1 MARQDIANVQKREEV
16 ASLIPFVSRLK
27 WLLLALTVSLLLI
40 EGVYRFSPLET
51 AEHVYSDLWHRL
63 SGVRYTPQHVALV
76 AVDDQSLAQFSDDP
90 LVFWT
95 PLFARAC
102 ETLRQAGVAVIGV
115 DFLFTITPEK
125 WIAKLQLK
133 DTEGLKNYDQVF
145 RQMLGTGKIALVGT
159 LVRGHEGDRDTLLLP
174 HQDYL
179 LSLPDFDLVSHI
191 GYANL
196 KTDED
201 GSVRRY
207 EIAPVSNLASGL
219 AEGAP
224 RLALGALLA
233 VRARG
238 LPADAS
244 AWDIA
249 GRTISPE
256 RLANISFA
264 GPPGTFPK
272 ISFSRL
278 LDENAAKDPAVL
290 ALRGKVVIVGG
301 DFIGMND
308 VHDTPY
314 SGSLSGAGGALM
326 TGPEIQASIVE
337 TLLSGTVTAPVSD
350 WLRWSVCLLL
360 IALTLCLYRN
370 LSPWSGLG
378 VLAAAGAVAL
388 LTAWWLFQG
397 FRLFPAAHL
406 QLGLLAAYTLSYGG
420 RLTREEREKRFI
432 RSVFRRYVADHVV
445 DTLLASGKMPDLGGE
460 KTTVTV
466 LFSDIRNFTT
476 TSERLGAHE
485 VVEFLNRYFERICA
499 IILEE
504 GGTIDKFIGDAVM
517 VQFGAPVPYPD
528 HAARA
533 LRASLAMRAAAA
545 EFKSWMSERFADRNL
560 PAFKIG
566 IGMHTGEAIV
576 GNVGSSQRMEY
587 TVIGD
592 TVNLASR
599 LESASKT
606 LGCVIVASGETLK
619 VAGIAVRT
627 GLHDVIQVKGR
638 ETPVEIFEVIDLE
651 G

>member
-1 MARQDIANVQKREEV
+1 M
-16 ASLIPFVSRLK
+16 IPVKGKNLYRLK
-27 WLLLALTVSLLLI
+27 WLLLALALSLLLV
-40 EGVYRFSPLET
+40 EGVYRISPLET
-51 AEHVYSDLWHRL
+51 VEHLYSDLWHRFG
-63 SGVRYTPQHVALV
+63 GVRYTPQQVALV
-76 AVDDQSLAQFSDDP
+76 AVDDRSLAQFSEYP

-102 ETLRQAGVAVIGV
+102 ETLQHAGVAVIGV

-133 DTEGLKNYDQVF
+133 DIAGLKNYDQAF
-145 RQMLGTGKIALVGT
+145 RQMLGMGKIVLVGS
-159 LVRGHEGDRDTLLLP
+159 LVRGNAGVEDTLLLP

-179 LSLPDFDLVSHI
+179 LSLPNFDLASHI

-196 KTDED
+196 KTDKD
-201 GSVRRY
+201 GSSRRY
-207 EIAPVSNLASGL
+207 EIAPAANLASGL

-224 RLALGALLA
+224 RLTLGALLA
-233 VRARG
+233 VRSRG
-238 LPADAS
+238 LRADAN
-244 AWDIA
+244 AWNIG
-249 GRTISPE
+249 GRSISPD
-256 RLANISFA
+256 RSAHISYA

-278 LDENAAKDPAVL
+278 LDEDAANDPAVR
-290 ALRGKVVIVGG
+290 ALRGKVVIIGG

-314 SGSLSGAGGALM
+314 NGSLSSAGGALM
-326 TGPEIQASIVE
+326 TGPEIQANIVE
-337 TLLSGTVTAPVSD
+337 TLLSGKETAPVSD
-350 WLRWSVCLLL
+350 GMRWGVCLLL
-360 IALTLCLYRN
+360 IALTIIMYRN

-378 VLAAAGAVAL
+378 ILAAASAVSL
-388 LTAWWLFQG
+388 LLAWGLFQR
-397 FRLFPAAHL
+397 FLLFPAAHL

-432 RSVFRRYVADHVV
+432 RSVFRRYVADNVV
-445 DTLLASGKMPDLGGE
+445 DTLLATGRMPDLGGE

-476 TSERLGAHE
+476 ISEKLDAHE
-485 VVEFLNRYFERICA
+485 VVEFLNRYFESICA

-504 GGTIDKFIGDAVM
+504 GGTIDKYIGDAVM

-533 LRASLAMRAAAA
+533 LRTALAMREAAVD
-545 EFKSWMSERFADRNL
+545 FKSWMSERFADRNL
-560 PAFKIG
+560 PAFNIG
-566 IGMHTGEAIV
+566 IGIHTGEAIV
-576 GNVGSSQRMEY
+576 GNVGSSRRMEY

-606 LGCVIVASGETLK
+606 LGCMIVTSSETLK
-619 VAGIAVRT
+619 AAAIAIQT
-627 GLHDVIQVKGR
+627 GRHDVIQVKGR
-638 ETPVEIFEVIDLE
+638 ETPVEIFEVTGLE

>member
-1 MARQDIANVQKREEV
+1 MPERSRTIVQ
-16 ASLIPFVSRLK
+16 SK
-27 WLLLALTVSLLLI
+27 WIVIALTISLLLV
-40 EGVYRFSPLET
+40 EGVYRISPLDT
-51 AEHVYSDLWHRL
+51 AEHLYSDLWHRL
-63 SGVRYTPQHVALV
+63 SGVRYTPQNVALV
-76 AVDDQSLAQFSDDP
+76 AVDDQSLAQFSEDP

-102 ETLRQAGVAVIGV
+102 ETLQQAGVSLVGV

-133 DTEGLKNYDQVF
+133 DTEGLKNYDMAF
-145 RQMLGTGKIALVGT
+145 RKMLGTGKIVLVGS
-159 LVRGHEGDRDTLLLP
+159 LVRGHEGDPDTLLLP
-174 HQDYL
+174 YQDYL

-201 GSVRRY
+201 GRIRRY
-207 EIAPVSNLASGL
+207 EMAPAANLTPEM

-238 LPADAS
+238 LRMDAN
-244 AWDIA
+244 AWDIT
-249 GRTISPE
+249 GRRVAAEQSARISY
-256 RLANISFA
+256 A
-264 GPPGTFPK
+264 GPPGTIPK

-278 LDENAAKDPAVL
+278 LDENAAQDPAVQ

-314 SGSLSGAGGALM
+314 SGSLSGAGVLM
-326 TGPEIQASIVE
+326 TGPEIQANIVE
-337 TLLSGTVTAPVSD
+337 TLLSGTVTAPVPD
-350 WLRWSVCLLL
+350 WVRWGACLLL
-360 IALTLCLYRN
+360 IALTLLLYRN

-378 VLAAAGAVAL
+378 ILAVTGAVTL
-388 LTAWWLFQG
+388 LLAWAFFQG

-406 QLGLLAAYTLSYGG
+406 QLGLLTAYTLSYGG

-432 RSVFRRYVADHVV
+432 RSVFQRYVADSVV

-476 TSERLGAHE
+476 ISERLDAHE
-485 VVEFLNRYFERICA
+485 VVEFLNRYFERVCA
-499 IILEE
+499 IILAE

-528 HAARA
+528 HGARA
-533 LRASLAMRAAAA
+533 VRAALAMRAAAA
-545 EFKSWMSERFADRNL
+545 DFRHWMSQRFADRDL
-560 PAFKIG
+560 PPFNIG
-566 IGMHTGEAIV
+566 IGIHTGDAIA
-576 GNVGSSQRMEY
+576 GNIGSSRRMEY

-599 LESASKT
+599 LEGASKT
-606 LGCVIVASGETLK
+606 LGCVIVASSETLK
-619 VAGIAVRT
+619 AVGVAVKT
-627 GLHDVIQVKGR
+627 GLHDVIHVKGR
-638 ETPVEIFEVIDLE
+638 DNPVEVFEVTNLNS
-651 G
+651 

>member
-1 MARQDIANVQKREEV
+1 MMPARYQT
-16 ASLIPFVSRLK
+16 VSGLK
-27 WLLLALTVSLLLI
+27 WLLAVLVLSLLLV

-51 AEHVYSDLWHRL
+51 AEHLYSDLWHRL

-76 AVDDQSLAQFSDDP
+76 AVDNSSLAQFSDDP

-102 ETLRQAGVAVIGV
+102 ETLQQAGVSLVGV

-133 DTEGLKNYDQVF
+133 DTEGLKNYDQAF
-145 RQMLGTGKIALVGT
+145 RKMLGTGKIVLAGS
-159 LVRGHEGDRDTLLLP
+159 LVRGHEGDSDTLLLP

-196 KTDED
+196 KADKD
-201 GSVRRY
+201 GRIRRY
-207 EIAPVSNLASGL
+207 EMAPVANLTPEL

-233 VRARG
+233 VRAHG
-238 LPADAS
+238 LRADSNAG
-244 AWDIA
+244 DIA
-249 GRTISPE
+249 GRMVAADQSARI
-256 RLANISFA
+256 NYA
-264 GPPGTFPK
+264 GPPGTIPK

-278 LDENAAKDPAVL
+278 LDENAAQDPAVQ

-314 SGSLSGAGGALM
+314 SASLSGAGGVLM
-326 TGPEIQASIVE
+326 TGSEIQASIVE
-337 TLLSGTVTAPVSD
+337 TLLSGTVIAPVSD
-350 WLRWSVCLLL
+350 GVRWGMCLLL
-360 IALTLCLYRN
+360 IALTLLLYRN

-378 VLAAAGAVAL
+378 ILAVAGAATL
-388 LTAWWLFQG
+388 LLAWALFQG
-397 FRLFPAAHL
+397 LWLFPAAHL
-406 QLGLLAAYTLSYGG
+406 QLGLLMAYTLSYGG

-432 RSVFRRYVADHVV
+432 RSVFQRYVADNVV
-445 DTLLASGKMPDLGGE
+445 DTLLASGKMPNLGGE
-460 KTTVTV
+460 KTTITV

-476 TSERLGAHE
+476 ISEKLDAHE
-485 VVEFLNRYFERICA
+485 VVEFLNRYFERVCA

-533 LRASLAMRAAAA
+533 LRAALAIRDTAAD
-545 EFKSWMSERFADRNL
+545 FRYWMSQRFSDRDL
-560 PAFKIG
+560 PPFDIG
-566 IGMHTGEAIV
+566 IGIHTGDAIA
-576 GNVGSSQRMEY
+576 GNIGSSKRMEY

-599 LESASKT
+599 LEGACKT
-606 LGCVIVASGETLK
+606 LGCVIVASSETMK
-619 VAGIAVRT
+619 AAGVT
-627 GLHDVIQVKGR
+627 VKTSLQNVIYVKGR
-638 ETPVEIFEVIDLE
+638 ETPVEVFEVTDLNS
-651 G
+651 

>member
-1 MARQDIANVQKREEV
+1 M
-16 ASLIPFVSRLK
+16 IPVRGQNLSRLK
-27 WLLLALTVSLLLI
+27 WLLAALAISLLLV
-40 EGVYRFSPLET
+40 EGVYRISPLVT
-51 AEHVYSDLWHRL
+51 AEHLYSDLWHRW
-63 SGVRYTPQHVALV
+63 SGVRYTPQHVGLV
-76 AVDDQSLAQFSDDP
+76 AVDDPSLARFSEDP

-102 ETLRQAGVAVIGV
+102 ETLQQAGVGVIGI

-133 DTEGLKNYDQVF
+133 DIEGLKNYDQAF
-145 RQMLGTGKIALVGT
+145 RQMLGTGKIVLVGS
-159 LVRGHEGDRDTLLLP
+159 LVRGHASENDTLLLP

-196 KTDED
+196 KTDEN
-201 GSVRRY
+201 GSIRRY
-207 EIAPVSNLASGL
+207 EMAPVSNLAPGL

-238 LPADAS
+238 LPADAK
-244 AWDIA
+244 AWELA
-249 GRTISPE
+249 GRTVAPD
-256 RLANISFA
+256 RLAHISYA

-314 SGSLSGAGGALM
+314 SGSLSGAGGVLM
-326 TGPEIQASIVE
+326 TGPEIQANIVE
-337 TLLSGTVTAPVSD
+337 TLLSGAETAPVSD
-350 WLRWSVCLLL
+350 GVRWGVSLLL
-360 IALTLCLYRN
+360 IALTLMVYRN

-378 VLAAAGAVAL
+378 VLAAATVSAL
-388 LTAWWLFQG
+388 LIAWALFQQ
-397 FRLFPAAHL
+397 FLLFPAAHL
-406 QLGLLAAYTLSYGG
+406 QMGLLAAYTLSYGG

-460 KTTVTV
+460 KTRVTV

-476 TSERLGAHE
+476 LSEKLDAHE
-485 VVEFLNRYFERICA
+485 VVEFLNRYFERVCA

-504 GGTIDKFIGDAVM
+504 GGTIDKYIGDAIM

-533 LRASLAMRAAAA
+533 LRAALAMREGAVD
-545 EFKSWMSERFADRNL
+545 FMGWMSERFADRNL
-560 PAFKIG
+560 PAFNIG
-566 IGMHTGEAIV
+566 IGIHTGEAIA
-576 GNVGSSQRMEY
+576 GNVGSSIRMEY

-606 LGCVIVASGETLK
+606 LGCMIVASSETLK
-619 VAGIAVRT
+619 AAGVSVKT

-638 ETPVEIFEVIDLE
+638 ETPVEIFEVTGME
-651 G
+651 R

>member
-1 MARQDIANVQKREEV
+1 MIPARGQI
-16 ASLIPFVSRLK
+16 VSRLK
-27 WLLLALTVSLLLI
+27 WLFLALAVSLLLV
-40 EGVYRFSPLET
+40 EGVYRISPLET
-51 AEHVYSDLWHRL
+51 AEYIYSDLWHHL

-76 AVDDQSLAQFSDDP
+76 AVDDPSLAQFSEDP

-102 ETLRQAGVAVIGV
+102 ETLQQVGVAVIGV

-133 DTEGLKNYDQVF
+133 DIEGLKNYDQAF
-145 RQMLGTGKIALVGT
+145 RQILNTGKIVLVGS
-159 LVRGHEGDRDTLLLP
+159 LVRGNAGVEDTLLLP

-179 LSLPDFDLVSHI
+179 LSLPDFDLTSHI

-201 GSVRRY
+201 GSIRRY

-233 VRARG
+233 VRVRG
-238 LPADAS
+238 LRADAS

-249 GRTISPE
+249 GRTISPD
-256 RLANISFA
+256 RLAHISYA

-278 LDENAAKDPAVL
+278 LDGNAAKDPAVL
-290 ALRGKVVIVGG
+290 ALHGKVVIVGG

-326 TGPEIQASIVE
+326 TGPEIQANIVE
-337 TLLSGTVTAPVSD
+337 TLLSSTATAPVSD
-350 WLRWSVCLLL
+350 GVRWSVCLLL
-360 IALTLCLYRN
+360 IALTLYLYRN

-378 VLAAAGAVAL
+378 ILAAASAVTL
-388 LTAWWLFQG
+388 LIAWGLFQW
-397 FRLFPAAHL
+397 FRLFPTAHL

-432 RSVFRRYVADHVV
+432 RSVFRRYVADNVV
-445 DTLLASGKMPDLGGE
+445 DMLLASGRMPDLGGE

-476 TSERLGAHE
+476 LSEKLDAHE
-485 VVEFLNRYFERICA
+485 VVEFLNRYFESICA
-499 IILEE
+499 IILEQ
-504 GGTIDKFIGDAVM
+504 GGTIDKYIGDAVM
-517 VQFGAPVPYPD
+517 VQFGAPVSYPD

-533 LRASLAMRAAAA
+533 LRAALAMRDAAG
-545 EFKSWMSERFADRNL
+545 EFVSWMSERFAERNL
-560 PAFKIG
+560 PAFNIG
-566 IGMHTGEAIV
+566 IGIHTGEAIV
-576 GNVGSSQRMEY
+576 GNVGSSRRMEY

-606 LGCVIVASGETLK
+606 LGCMIVASSVTIK
-619 VAGIAVRT
+619 AAGIDVRT
-627 GLHDVIQVKGR
+627 GLHDVIHVKGR
-638 ETPVEIFEVIDLE
+638 ETPVEIFEVTGLE

>member
-1 MARQDIANVQKREEV
+1 M
-16 ASLIPFVSRLK
+16 IPAKGQNLSRWK
-27 WLLLALTVSLLLI
+27 WLLLVLAISLLLV
-40 EGVYRFSPLET
+40 EGVYRISPLET
-51 AEHVYSDLWHRL
+51 AEHLYSDLWHRL

-76 AVDDQSLAQFSDDP
+76 AVDDRSLGKFSEDP

-102 ETLRQAGVAVIGV
+102 ETLQHAGVSVIGV

-133 DTEGLKNYDQVF
+133 DTEGLKNYDQAF
-145 RQMLGTGKIALVGT
+145 RQMLGTGRIVLAGS
-159 LVRGHEGDRDTLLLP
+159 LVRGHVGADDILLLP

-179 LSLPDFDLVSHI
+179 LSLPDFDLGSHI

-196 KTDED
+196 ITDED
-201 GSVRRY
+201 GSIRRY
-207 EIAPVSNLASGL
+207 EIAPAANLAPEL

-224 RLALGALLA
+224 RLAFGALLA
-233 VRARG
+233 VRSRG
-238 LPADAS
+238 LRADAN
-244 AWDIA
+244 AWNIG
-249 GRTISPE
+249 GRTFSPD
-256 RLANISFA
+256 RLAHISYV

-278 LDENAAKDPAVL
+278 LDENAVNDPALL
-290 ALRGKVVIVGG
+290 ALRGKVVIIGG
-301 DFIGMND
+301 DFFGMND

-314 SGSLSGAGGALM
+314 NGSLIGNGGALM
-326 TGPEIQASIVE
+326 TGPEIQANIAE
-337 TLLSGTVTAPVSD
+337 TLLSGKTTSPVSD
-350 WLRWSVCLLL
+350 SVRWGVSLLL
-360 IALTLCLYRN
+360 IALTLMMYRKY
-370 LSPWSGLG
+370 SPWTG
-378 VLAAAGAVAL
+378 VGILAAAIAVTL
-388 LTAWWLFQG
+388 LIAWGFFQG
-397 FRLFPAAHL
+397 FRLLPAAHI
-406 QLGLLAAYTLSYGG
+406 QLGLLVAYTLSYGG

-445 DTLLASGKMPDLGGE
+445 DTLLASGRMPDLGGQ

-476 TSERLGAHE
+476 ISEKLDAHE

-504 GGTIDKFIGDAVM
+504 GGTIDKYIGDAVM

-533 LRASLAMRAAAA
+533 LRTALAMREAAVD
-545 EFKSWMSERFADRNL
+545 FRGWMAERFADRNL
-560 PAFKIG
+560 PAFNIG
-566 IGMHTGEAIV
+566 IGIHTGEAIV
-576 GNVGSSQRMEY
+576 GNVGSSLRMEY

-599 LESASKT
+599 LEGASKT
-606 LGCVIVASGETLK
+606 LGCMIVASSETLK
-619 VAGIAVRT
+619 AADVAIQT
-627 GLHDVIQVKGR
+627 GRHDVIQVKGR
-638 ETPVEIFEVIDLE
+638 ETPVEIFEVTGLSE
-651 G
+651 

>member
-1 MARQDIANVQKREEV
+1 M
-16 ASLIPFVSRLK
+16 IPAKGQNLSRWK
-27 WLLLALTVSLLLI
+27 WLLLVLAISLLLV
-40 EGVYRFSPLET
+40 EGVYRISPLET
-51 AEHVYSDLWHRL
+51 AEHLYSDLWHRL

-76 AVDDQSLAQFSDDP
+76 AVDDRSLGKFSEDP

-102 ETLRQAGVAVIGV
+102 ETLQHAGVSVIGV

-133 DTEGLKNYDQVF
+133 DTEGLKNYDQAF
-145 RQMLGTGKIALVGT
+145 RQMLGTGRIVLAGS
-159 LVRGHEGDRDTLLLP
+159 LVRGHVGADDILLLP

-179 LSLPDFDLVSHI
+179 LSLPDFDLGSHI

-196 KTDED
+196 ITDED
-201 GSVRRY
+201 GSIRRY
-207 EIAPVSNLASGL
+207 EIAPAANLAPEL

-224 RLALGALLA
+224 RLAFGALLA
-233 VRARG
+233 VRSRG
-238 LPADAS
+238 LRADAN
-244 AWDIA
+244 AWNIG
-249 GRTISPE
+249 GRTFSPD
-256 RLANISFA
+256 RLAHISYV

-278 LDENAAKDPAVL
+278 LDENAVNDPALL
-290 ALRGKVVIVGG
+290 ALRGKVVIIGG
-301 DFIGMND
+301 DFFGMND

-314 SGSLSGAGGALM
+314 NGSLIGNGGALM
-326 TGPEIQASIVE
+326 TGPEIQANIAE
-337 TLLSGTVTAPVSD
+337 TLLSGKTTSPVSD
-350 WLRWSVCLLL
+350 SVRWGVSLLL
-360 IALTLCLYRN
+360 IALTLMMYRKY
-370 LSPWSGLG
+370 SPWTG
-378 VLAAAGAVAL
+378 VGILAAAIAVTL
-388 LTAWWLFQG
+388 LIAWGFFQG
-397 FRLFPAAHL
+397 FRLLPAAHI
-406 QLGLLAAYTLSYGG
+406 QLGLLVAYTLSYGG

-445 DTLLASGKMPDLGGE
+445 DTLLASGRMPDLGGQ

-476 TSERLGAHE
+476 ISEKLDAHE

-504 GGTIDKFIGDAVM
+504 GGTIDKYIGDAVM

-533 LRASLAMRAAAA
+533 LRTALAMREAAVD
-545 EFKSWMSERFADRNL
+545 FRGWMAERFADRNL
-560 PAFKIG
+560 PAFNIG
-566 IGMHTGEAIV
+566 IGIHTGEAIV
-576 GNVGSSQRMEY
+576 GNVGSSLRMEY

-606 LGCVIVASGETLK
+606 LGCMIVTSSETLK
-619 VAGIAVRT
+619 AADIAIQT
-627 GLHDVIQVKGR
+627 GRHDVIQVKGR
-638 ETPVEIFEVIDLE
+638 ETPVEIFEVTGLSE
-651 G
+651 

>member
-1 MARQDIANVQKREEV
+1 MTSPI
-16 ASLIPFVSRLK
+16 LFISRLK
-27 WLLLALTVSLLLI
+27 WLFLALAVSLLLV

-51 AEHVYSDLWHRL
+51 AEHLYSDLWHRL
-63 SGVRYTPQHVALV
+63 GGVRYTPQHVALV
-76 AVDDQSLAQFSDDP
+76 AVDDPSLAQFSEDP

-102 ETLRQAGVAVIGV
+102 ETLQHAGVAVIGV

-133 DTEGLKNYDQVF
+133 DIEGLKNYDQAF
-145 RQMLGTGKIALVGT
+145 RKMLGMGKIVLVGS
-159 LVRGHEGDRDTLLLP
+159 LVRGNAGADDTLLLP

-179 LSLPDFDLVSHI
+179 LSLPNFDLVSHI

-201 GSVRRY
+201 GSIRRY
-207 EIAPVSNLASGL
+207 EIAPAANLAPGL

-233 VRARG
+233 VRSRG
-238 LPADAS
+238 LRTDAN
-244 AWDIA
+244 AWNIG
-249 GRTISPE
+249 GRTISPD
-256 RLANISFA
+256 RSAHISYA

-278 LDENAAKDPAVL
+278 LDEDAANDPAVL
-290 ALRGKVVIVGG
+290 ALRGKVVIIGG
-301 DFIGMND
+301 DFFGMND

-326 TGPEIQASIVE
+326 TGPEIQANITE
-337 TLLSGTVTAPVSD
+337 NLLSGSATEPVSD
-350 WLRWSVCLLL
+350 GVRWGVCLLL
-360 IALTLCLYRN
+360 IALTLMMYRN

-378 VLAAAGAVAL
+378 ILVVASGVTL
-388 LTAWWLFQG
+388 LVAWGLFQG

-406 QLGLLAAYTLSYGG
+406 QLGLLAAYTFSYGG

-432 RSVFRRYVADHVV
+432 RSVFSRYVADHVV
-445 DTLLASGKMPDLGGE
+445 DTLLSSGRMPDLGGE
-460 KTTVTV
+460 KRRVTV

-476 TSERLGAHE
+476 ISEKLDAHE
-485 VVEFLNRYFERICA
+485 VVEFLNRYFESICA
-499 IILEE
+499 IILEQ
-504 GGTIDKFIGDAVM
+504 GGTIDKYIGDAVM

-533 LRASLAMRAAAA
+533 LRTALAMREAAVD
-545 EFKSWMSERFADRNL
+545 FMSWMSERFADRNL
-560 PAFKIG
+560 PAFNIG
-566 IGMHTGEAIV
+566 IGIHTGEAIV
-576 GNVGSSQRMEY
+576 GNVGSCRRMEY

-599 LESASKT
+599 LESATKT
-606 LGCVIVASGETLK
+606 LGCMIVASSETLK
-619 VAGIAVRT
+619 AADVAIRIGR
-627 GLHDVIQVKGR
+627 HDVIQVKGR
-638 ETPVEIFEVIDLE
+638 ETPVEIFEVTGLE

>member
-1 MARQDIANVQKREEV
+1 MMPARSQTISQ
-16 ASLIPFVSRLK
+16 LK
-27 WLLLALTVSLLLI
+27 WIVIVLALSLLLV
-40 EGVYRFSPLET
+40 EGVYRISPLKT
-51 AEHVYSDLWHRL
+51 AEYAYSDLWHRL

-76 AVDDQSLAQFSDDP
+76 AVDDQSLAQFSEDP

-102 ETLRQAGVAVIGV
+102 KTLQQAGVSLIGV

-133 DTEGLKNYDQVF
+133 DLGGLKNYDLAF
-145 RQMLGTGKIALVGT
+145 RQMLGTGKIMLVGS
-159 LVRGHEGDRDTLLLP
+159 LVRGHEGDHDTLLLP

-201 GSVRRY
+201 GRIRRY
-207 EIAPVSNLASGL
+207 EMAPVANLTPEL

-224 RLALGALLA
+224 RLALGAVLA

-238 LPADAS
+238 LRADAS

-249 GRTISPE
+249 GRRVAADQSARISY
-256 RLANISFA
+256 A
-264 GPPGTFPK
+264 GPPGTIPK

-278 LDENAAKDPAVL
+278 LGENAAQDPAVQ

-314 SGSLSGAGGALM
+314 SGNLSGAGGVLM
-326 TGPEIQASIVE
+326 TGPEIQANIVE

-350 WLRWSVCLLL
+350 WVRWGACLLL
-360 IALTLCLYRN
+360 ITLTLLLYRN
-370 LSPWSGLG
+370 LSPWAGLG
-378 VLAAAGAVAL
+378 VMAAGCVLAL
-388 LTAWWLFQG
+388 LIGWGLFQR
-397 FRLFPAAHL
+397 FLLFPAAHL
-406 QLGLLAAYTLSYGG
+406 QLGLLTAYTLSYGG

-432 RSVFRRYVADHVV
+432 RSVFQRYVADNVV

-460 KTTVTV
+460 KTMVTV

-476 TSERLGAHE
+476 ISEKLDAHE
-485 VVEFLNRYFERICA
+485 VVEFLNRYFERVCT
-499 IILEE
+499 IILKE

-533 LRASLAMRAAAA
+533 LRAALAMCEAAAD
-545 EFKSWMSERFADRNL
+545 FRYWMSQRFADRDL
-560 PAFKIG
+560 PPFNIG
-566 IGMHTGEAIV
+566 IGIHTGDAIA
-576 GNVGSSQRMEY
+576 GNIGSSRRMEY

-599 LESASKT
+599 LEGASKT
-606 LGCVIVASGETLK
+606 LGCVIVASSETLK
-619 VAGIAVRT
+619 AAGGAVKT
-627 GLHDVIQVKGR
+627 GLHDVIHVKGR
-638 ETPVEIFEVIDLE
+638 ETPVEVFEVTDLNS
-651 G
+651 

>member
-1 MARQDIANVQKREEV
+1 MMLARRQTI
-16 ASLIPFVSRLK
+16 SHLK
-27 WLLLALTVSLLLI
+27 WILIALVLSLLLV
-40 EGVYRFSPLET
+40 EGVYRFSLLEM
-51 AEHVYSDLWHRL
+51 AEHGYSDLWHRL
-63 SGVRYTPQHVALV
+63 SGMQYIPQHVALV

-102 ETLRQAGVAVIGV
+102 ETLLKAGVTVIGI

-133 DTEGLKNYDQVF
+133 DAGGLKNYDQTF
-145 RQMLGTGKIALVGT
+145 RQLLGTGKIVLVGS
-159 LVRGHEGDRDTLLLP
+159 LVRGHAGAGDTLLLP

-179 LSLPDFDLVSHI
+179 LSLPEFNLVSHI

-201 GSVRRY
+201 GNVRRY
-207 EIAPVSNLASGL
+207 EIAPVSNLASDL

-224 RLALGALLA
+224 RFSLGALLA

-238 LPADAS
+238 LRTGES
-244 AWDIA
+244 AWNIG
-249 GRTISPE
+249 GRTIFPNQLS
-256 RLANISFA
+256 NISYA
-264 GPPGTFPK
+264 GPPGTFQK

-278 LDENAAKDPAVL
+278 LNENALNDPAVL

-314 SGSLSGAGGALM
+314 SGSLSGAGGTLM
-326 TGPEIQASIVE
+326 TGPEIQANIAE
-337 TLLSGTVTAPVSD
+337 TLLSGRVTTPVSD
-350 WLRWSVCLLL
+350 RVRWGICLLL
-360 IALTLCLYRN
+360 IALPLIIYRN

-378 VLAAAGAVAL
+378 ILVAACTVTLLISWVL
-388 LTAWWLFQG
+388 
-397 FRLFPAAHL
+397 FRWSQLFPAAHL
-406 QLGLLAAYTLSYGG
+406 QLGLLTAYTLTYGG

-432 RSVFRRYVADHVV
+432 RSVFRRYIAENVV
-445 DTLLASGKMPDLGGE
+445 DTLLASGRMPDLGGE
-460 KTTVTV
+460 KRTITV

-476 TSERLGAHE
+476 ISEKLDAHE
-485 VVEFLNRYFERICA
+485 VVEFLNQYFESVCK
-499 IILEE
+499 IILAQ

-517 VQFGAPVPYPD
+517 VEFGAPVPYPD

-533 LRASLAMRAAAA
+533 LRTALAMRNVAV
-545 EFKSWMSERFADRNL
+545 EFVSWMSERFADRNL
-560 PAFKIG
+560 PPFNIG
-566 IGMHTGEAIV
+566 IGIHTGEAIV
-576 GNVGSSQRMEY
+576 GNIGSSWRMEY

-599 LESASKT
+599 LESASKN

-619 VAGIAVRT
+619 MAGVVVRT
-627 GLHDVIQVKGR
+627 GLHDLIHVKGR
-638 ETPVEIFEVIDLE
+638 ETPVEIFEVVGLE
-651 G
+651 

>member
-1 MARQDIANVQKREEV
+1 M
-16 ASLIPFVSRLK
+16 IPAKGQNLSRLK
-27 WLLLALTVSLLLI
+27 WLLLALAISLLLI
-40 EGVYRFSPLET
+40 EGVYRISPLET
-51 AEHVYSDLWHRL
+51 AEHLYSDLWHRL
-63 SGVRYTPQHVALV
+63 SGVRYTPQNVALV
-76 AVDDQSLAQFSDDP
+76 AVDDPSLAQFSEDP

-102 ETLRQAGVAVIGV
+102 ETLQQAGVAVIGI

-133 DTEGLKNYDQVF
+133 DTEGLKNYDQAF
-145 RQMLGTGKIALVGT
+145 RQMLGAGKIVLVGS
-159 LVRGHEGDRDTLLLP
+159 LVRGNVGADDALLLP

-191 GYANL
+191 GYANF
-196 KTDED
+196 KTDEE
-201 GSVRRY
+201 GSIRRY

-224 RLALGALLA
+224 RLSLGALLA
-233 VRARG
+233 VRACG
-238 LPADAS
+238 LRADAGV
-244 AWDIA
+244 WDID
-249 GRTISPE
+249 GRTISPD
-256 RLANISFA
+256 RTAHISYA

-278 LDENAAKDPAVL
+278 LDGNAAKDPAVL

-326 TGPEIQASIVE
+326 TGPEIQANIVE
-337 TLLSGTVTAPVSD
+337 TLLSGTATAPVPD
-350 WLRWSVCLLL
+350 GVRWSVSLLL
-360 IALTLCLYRN
+360 IALTLYLYRN

-378 VLAAAGAVAL
+378 VLAAASAVTL
-388 LTAWWLFQG
+388 LLAWGLFQW

-445 DTLLASGKMPDLGGE
+445 DTLLASGRMPDLGGE
-460 KTTVTV
+460 KRTVTV

-476 TSERLGAHE
+476 LSEKLDAHE
-485 VVEFLNRYFERICA
+485 VVEFLNQYFERVCA
-499 IILEE
+499 IILEQ
-504 GGTIDKFIGDAVM
+504 GGTIDKYIGDAVM
-517 VQFGAPVPYPD
+517 VQFGAPVSYPD

-533 LRASLAMRAAAA
+533 LRAALAMREAAG
-545 EFKSWMSERFADRNL
+545 EFISWMSERFADRNL
-560 PAFKIG
+560 PAFNIG
-566 IGMHTGEAIV
+566 IGIHTGEAIV
-576 GNVGSSQRMEY
+576 GNVGSSRRMEY

-606 LGCVIVASGETLK
+606 LGCMIVASSVTLK
-619 VAGIAVRT
+619 AAGVDIRT
-627 GLHDVIQVKGR
+627 GLHDVIHVKGR
-638 ETPVEIFEVIDLE
+638 ETPVEIFEVTGIE

>member
-1 MARQDIANVQKREEV
+1 MIPARGQI
-16 ASLIPFVSRLK
+16 VSRLK
-27 WLLLALTVSLLLI
+27 WLFLALAVSLLLV
-40 EGVYRFSPLET
+40 EGVYRISPLET
-51 AEHVYSDLWHRL
+51 AEYIYSDLWHHL

-76 AVDDQSLAQFSDDP
+76 AVDDPSLAQFSEDP

-102 ETLRQAGVAVIGV
+102 ETLQQVGVAVIGV

-133 DTEGLKNYDQVF
+133 DIEGLKNYDQAF
-145 RQMLGTGKIALVGT
+145 RQILNTGKIVLVGS
-159 LVRGHEGDRDTLLLP
+159 LVRGNAGVEDTLLLP

-179 LSLPDFDLVSHI
+179 LSLPDFDLTSHI

-201 GSVRRY
+201 GSIRRY

-233 VRARG
+233 VRVRG
-238 LPADAS
+238 LRADAS

-249 GRTISPE
+249 GRTISPD
-256 RLANISFA
+256 RLAHISYA

-278 LDENAAKDPAVL
+278 LDGNAAKDPAVL

-326 TGPEIQASIVE
+326 TGPEIQANIVE
-337 TLLSGTVTAPVSD
+337 TLLSSTATAPVSD
-350 WLRWSVCLLL
+350 GVRWSVCLLL
-360 IALTLCLYRN
+360 IALTLYLYRN

-378 VLAAAGAVAL
+378 ILAAASAVTL
-388 LTAWWLFQG
+388 LIAWGLFQW
-397 FRLFPAAHL
+397 FRLFPTAHL

-432 RSVFRRYVADHVV
+432 RSVFRRYVADNVV
-445 DTLLASGKMPDLGGE
+445 DMLLASGRMPDLGGE

-476 TSERLGAHE
+476 LSEKLDAHE
-485 VVEFLNRYFERICA
+485 VVEFLNRYFESICA
-499 IILEE
+499 IILEQ
-504 GGTIDKFIGDAVM
+504 GGTIDKYIGDAVM
-517 VQFGAPVPYPD
+517 VQFGAPVSYPD

-533 LRASLAMRAAAA
+533 LRAALAMRDAAG
-545 EFKSWMSERFADRNL
+545 EFVSWMSERFAERNL
-560 PAFKIG
+560 PAFNIG
-566 IGMHTGEAIV
+566 IGIHTGEAIV
-576 GNVGSSQRMEY
+576 GNVGSSRRMEY

-606 LGCVIVASGETLK
+606 LGCMIVASSVTIK
-619 VAGIAVRT
+619 AAGIDVRT
-627 GLHDVIQVKGR
+627 GLHDVIHVKGR
-638 ETPVEIFEVIDLE
+638 ETPVEIFEVTGLE

>member
-1 MARQDIANVQKREEV
+1 M
-16 ASLIPFVSRLK
+16 IPAKGQNLSRLK
-27 WLLLALTVSLLLI
+27 WLLLALAISLLLI
-40 EGVYRFSPLET
+40 EGVYRISPLET
-51 AEHVYSDLWHRL
+51 AEHLYSDLWHRL

-76 AVDDQSLAQFSDDP
+76 AVDDPSLAQFSEDP

-102 ETLRQAGVAVIGV
+102 ETLQQAGVAVIGI

-133 DTEGLKNYDQVF
+133 DTEGLKNYDQAF
-145 RQMLGTGKIALVGT
+145 RQMLGAGKIVLVGS
-159 LVRGHEGDRDTLLLP
+159 LVRGNVGADDALLLP

-191 GYANL
+191 GYANF
-196 KTDED
+196 KTDEE
-201 GSVRRY
+201 GSIRRY

-224 RLALGALLA
+224 RLSLGALLA

-238 LPADAS
+238 LRADAGV
-244 AWDIA
+244 WDID
-249 GRTISPE
+249 GRTISPD
-256 RLANISFA
+256 RTAHISYA

-278 LDENAAKDPAVL
+278 LDGNAAKDQAVL

-326 TGPEIQASIVE
+326 TGPEIQANIVE
-337 TLLSGTVTAPVSD
+337 TLLSGTATAPVSD
-350 WLRWSVCLLL
+350 GVRWGVCLLF
-360 IALTLCLYRN
+360 IALTLMMYRN

-378 VLAAAGAVAL
+378 VLAAASAVTL
-388 LTAWWLFQG
+388 LLAWGLFQW

-445 DTLLASGKMPDLGGE
+445 DTLLASGRMPDLGGE
-460 KTTVTV
+460 KRTVTV

-476 TSERLGAHE
+476 LSEKLDAHE
-485 VVEFLNRYFERICA
+485 VVEFLNQYFERVCA
-499 IILEE
+499 IILEQ
-504 GGTIDKFIGDAVM
+504 GGTIDKYIGDAVM
-517 VQFGAPVPYPD
+517 VQFGAPVSYPD

-533 LRASLAMRAAAA
+533 LRAALAMREAAG
-545 EFKSWMSERFADRNL
+545 EFISWMSERFADRNL
-560 PAFKIG
+560 PAFNIG
-566 IGMHTGEAIV
+566 IGIHTGEAIV
-576 GNVGSSQRMEY
+576 GNVGSSRRMEY

-606 LGCVIVASGETLK
+606 LGCMIVASSVTLK
-619 VAGIAVRT
+619 AAGIDIRT
-627 GLHDVIQVKGR
+627 GLHDVIHVKGR
-638 ETPVEIFEVIDLE
+638 ETPVEIFEVTGIE

>member
-1 MARQDIANVQKREEV
+1 M
-16 ASLIPFVSRLK
+16 IPAKGQNLSRLK
-27 WLLLALTVSLLLI
+27 WLLLALAISLLLI
-40 EGVYRFSPLET
+40 EGVYRISPLET
-51 AEHVYSDLWHRL
+51 AEHLYSDLWHRL
-63 SGVRYTPQHVALV
+63 SGVRYTPQNVALV
-76 AVDDQSLAQFSDDP
+76 AVDDPSLAQFSEDP

-102 ETLRQAGVAVIGV
+102 ETLQQAGVAVIGI

-133 DTEGLKNYDQVF
+133 DTEGLKNYDQAF
-145 RQMLGTGKIALVGT
+145 RQMLGAGKIVLVGS
-159 LVRGHEGDRDTLLLP
+159 LVRGNVGADDALLLP

-191 GYANL
+191 GYANF
-196 KTDED
+196 KTDEE
-201 GSVRRY
+201 GSIRRY

-224 RLALGALLA
+224 RLSLGALLA
-233 VRARG
+233 VRACG
-238 LPADAS
+238 LRADAGV
-244 AWDIA
+244 WDID
-249 GRTISPE
+249 GRTISPD
-256 RLANISFA
+256 RTAHISYA

-278 LDENAAKDPAVL
+278 LDGNAAKDPAVL

-326 TGPEIQASIVE
+326 TGPEIQANIVE
-337 TLLSGTVTAPVSD
+337 TLLSGTATAPVPD
-350 WLRWSVCLLL
+350 GVRWSVSLLL
-360 IALTLCLYRN
+360 IALTLYLYRN

-378 VLAAAGAVAL
+378 VLAAASAVTL
-388 LTAWWLFQG
+388 LLAWGLFQW
-397 FRLFPAAHL
+397 FRLLPTAHL

-432 RSVFRRYVADHVV
+432 RSVFRRYVADNVV
-445 DTLLASGKMPDLGGE
+445 DTLLASGRMPDLGGE
-460 KTTVTV
+460 KTTLTV

-476 TSERLGAHE
+476 LSEKLDAHE

-499 IILEE
+499 IILEQ
-504 GGTIDKFIGDAVM
+504 GGTIDKYIGDAVM
-517 VQFGAPVPYPD
+517 VQFGAPVSYPD

-533 LRASLAMRAAAA
+533 LRAALAMRDAAV
-545 EFKSWMSERFADRNL
+545 EFMGWMLERFAERNL
-560 PAFKIG
+560 PAFNIG
-566 IGMHTGEAIV
+566 IGIHTGEAIV
-576 GNVGSSQRMEY
+576 GNVGSSRRMEY

-606 LGCVIVASGETLK
+606 LGCMIVASSVTLK
-619 VAGIAVRT
+619 AAGIAVRT

-638 ETPVEIFEVIDLE
+638 ETSVEIFEVIGLE
-651 G
+651 E

>member
-1 MARQDIANVQKREEV
+1 VARQDIANVQKGEKV
-16 ASLIPFVSRLK
+16 TSLIPFVSRLK
-27 WLLLALTVSLLLI
+27 WLFLALSVSLLLV

-51 AEHVYSDLWHRL
+51 AEHLYSDLWHRL

-76 AVDDQSLAQFSDDP
+76 AVDDPSLAQFSEDP

-102 ETLRQAGVAVIGV
+102 ETLQQAGVAVIGM

-133 DTEGLKNYDQVF
+133 DIEGLKNYDQAF
-145 RQMLGTGKIALVGT
+145 RQMLGIGKIVLVGS
-159 LVRGHEGDRDTLLLP
+159 LVRGNVGADDTLLLP

-179 LSLPDFDLVSHI
+179 LSLPDFDLASHI
-191 GYANL
+191 GFANL

-201 GSVRRY
+201 GSIRRY
-207 EIAPVSNLASGL
+207 EIAPVSNLAPGL

-238 LPADAS
+238 LRADAS
-244 AWDIA
+244 VWDIA
-249 GRTISPE
+249 GRTISPD
-256 RLANISFA
+256 RPAHISYA
-264 GPPGTFPK
+264 GPPGTFLK

-278 LDENAAKDPAVL
+278 LDGNAAKDPAVL
-290 ALRGKVVIVGG
+290 ALHGKVVIVGG

-326 TGPEIQASIVE
+326 TGPEIQANIVE
-337 TLLSGTVTAPVSD
+337 TLLSGKATAPVSD
-350 WLRWSVCLLL
+350 GVRWGVCLLL
-360 IALTLCLYRN
+360 IALTLYLYRN

-378 VLAAAGAVAL
+378 VLAAAIAL
-388 LTAWWLFQG
+388 TLLIAWGLFQW

-445 DTLLASGKMPDLGGE
+445 DTLLASGRMPDLGGE
-460 KTTVTV
+460 KTTLTV

-476 TSERLGAHE
+476 ISEKLDAHE
-485 VVEFLNRYFERICA
+485 VVEFLNRYFEHICA
-499 IILEE
+499 IILEQ
-504 GGTIDKFIGDAVM
+504 GGTIDKYIGDAVM
-517 VQFGAPVPYPD
+517 VQFGAPVPHPD

-533 LRASLAMRAAAA
+533 LRAALAMRNAAA
-545 EFKSWMSERFADRNL
+545 EFASWMSERFADRNL
-560 PAFKIG
+560 PAFNIG

-576 GNVGSSQRMEY
+576 GNVGSSIRMEY

-606 LGCVIVASGETLK
+606 LGCVIVASSETLK
-619 VAGIAVRT
+619 AAGIAVRT

-638 ETPVEIFEVIDLE
+638 ETSVEIFEVIGLE

>member
-1 MARQDIANVQKREEV
+1 MT
-16 ASLIPFVSRLK
+16 SPIPFVSRLK
-27 WLLLALTVSLLLI
+27 WLFLALSVSVLLI
-40 EGVYRFSPLET
+40 EGVYRILPLET
-51 AEHVYSDLWHRL
+51 AEHIYSDLWHRL

-76 AVDDQSLAQFSDDP
+76 AVDDPSLAQFSEDP

-102 ETLRQAGVAVIGV
+102 ATLQQAGVGVIGI
-115 DFLFTITPEK
+115 DFLFPITPEK

-133 DTEGLKNYDQVF
+133 DIEGLKNYDQAF
-145 RQMLGTGKIALVGT
+145 RQMLGTGKIVLVGS
-159 LVRGHEGDRDTLLLP
+159 LVRGHAGAGDTPLLP

-191 GYANL
+191 GYTNL

-201 GSVRRY
+201 GSIRRY
-207 EIAPVSNLASGL
+207 EIAPVSNLAPEL

-224 RLALGALLA
+224 RLTLGALLA

-238 LPADAS
+238 LRADAS
-244 AWDIA
+244 AWDFA
-249 GRTISPE
+249 GRSISPD
-256 RLANISFA
+256 RLANITYA
-264 GPPGTFPK
+264 GPPGAFQK

-278 LDENAAKDPAVL
+278 LDANAANDPAVL
-290 ALRGKVVIVGG
+290 ALRGKVVIIGG

-314 SGSLSGAGGALM
+314 SGSLNGAGGTLM
-326 TGPEIQASIVE
+326 TGPEIQANIVE
-337 TLLSGTVTAPVSD
+337 TLLSGKVTAPVSD
-350 WLRWSVCLLL
+350 GMRLGVCMLL
-360 IALTLCLYRN
+360 IALTLFMYRN

-378 VLAAAGAVAL
+378 ILVAASAITLLLAWVLFR
-388 LTAWWLFQG
+388 WFQ
-397 FRLFPAAHL
+397 LFPAAHL
-406 QLGLLAAYTLSYGG
+406 QLGLLTAYTLSYGG
-420 RLTREEREKRFI
+420 RLTREEREKKFI
-432 RSVFRRYVADHVV
+432 RSVFRRYIADNVV

-460 KTTVTV
+460 KTTITV

-476 TSERLGAHE
+476 ISEKLDAHE
-485 VVEFLNRYFERICA
+485 VVEFLNQYFESVCK
-499 IILEE
+499 IILAQ

-533 LRASLAMRAAAA
+533 LRTALAMRDAAA
-545 EFKSWMSERFADRNL
+545 EFRHWMSERFADRNL
-560 PAFKIG
+560 PPFNIG
-566 IGMHTGEAIV
+566 IGIHTGEAIV
-576 GNVGSSQRMEY
+576 GNVGSSWRMEY

-606 LGCVIVASGETLK
+606 LGCMIVASSETLK
-619 VAGIAVRT
+619 AAGVVVRT
-627 GLHDVIQVKGR
+627 GLHDVIHVKGR
-638 ETPVEIFEVIDLE
+638 ESPVEVFEVTDLDS
-651 G
+651 

>member
-1 MARQDIANVQKREEV
+1 MIPARGQI
-16 ASLIPFVSRLK
+16 VSRLK
-27 WLLLALTVSLLLI
+27 WLFLALAVSLLLV
-40 EGVYRFSPLET
+40 EGVYRISPLET
-51 AEHVYSDLWHRL
+51 AEYIYSDLWHHL
-63 SGVRYTPQHVALV
+63 SSVRYTPQHVALV
-76 AVDDQSLAQFSDDP
+76 AVDDPSLAQFSEDP

-102 ETLRQAGVAVIGV
+102 ETLQQVGVAVIGV

-133 DTEGLKNYDQVF
+133 DIEGLKNYDQAF
-145 RQMLGTGKIALVGT
+145 RQILNTGKIVLVGS
-159 LVRGHEGDRDTLLLP
+159 LVRGNAGVEDTLLLP

-179 LSLPDFDLVSHI
+179 LSLPDFDLTSHI

-201 GSVRRY
+201 GSIRRY

-233 VRARG
+233 VRVRG
-238 LPADAS
+238 LRADAS

-249 GRTISPE
+249 GRTISPD
-256 RLANISFA
+256 RLAHISYA

-278 LDENAAKDPAVL
+278 LDGNAAKDPAVL
-290 ALRGKVVIVGG
+290 ALHGKVVIVGG

-326 TGPEIQASIVE
+326 TGPEIQANIVE
-337 TLLSGTVTAPVSD
+337 TLLSSTATAPVSD
-350 WLRWSVCLLL
+350 GVRWSVCLLL
-360 IALTLCLYRN
+360 IALTLYLYRN

-378 VLAAAGAVAL
+378 ILAAASAVTL
-388 LTAWWLFQG
+388 LIAWGLFQW
-397 FRLFPAAHL
+397 FRLFPTAHL

-432 RSVFRRYVADHVV
+432 RSVFRRYVADNVV
-445 DTLLASGKMPDLGGE
+445 DMLLASGRMPDLGGE

-476 TSERLGAHE
+476 LSEKLDAHE
-485 VVEFLNRYFERICA
+485 VVEFLNRYFESICA
-499 IILEE
+499 IILEQ
-504 GGTIDKFIGDAVM
+504 GGTIDKYIGDAVM
-517 VQFGAPVPYPD
+517 VQFGAPVSYPD

-533 LRASLAMRAAAA
+533 LRAALAMRDAAG
-545 EFKSWMSERFADRNL
+545 EFVSWMSERFAERNL
-560 PAFKIG
+560 PAFNIG
-566 IGMHTGEAIV
+566 IGIHTGEAIV
-576 GNVGSSQRMEY
+576 GNVGSSRRMEY

-606 LGCVIVASGETLK
+606 LGCMIVASSVTIK
-619 VAGIAVRT
+619 AAGIDVRT
-627 GLHDVIQVKGR
+627 GLHDVIHVKGR
-638 ETPVEIFEVIDLE
+638 ETPVEIFEVTGLE

>member
-1 MARQDIANVQKREEV
+1 MMPARNQAISQ
-16 ASLIPFVSRLK
+16 LK
-27 WLLLALTVSLLLI
+27 WIVIALALSFLLV

-51 AEHVYSDLWHRL
+51 AEHAYSDLWHRL
-63 SGVRYTPQHVALV
+63 SGVRYTPQNVALV
-76 AVDDQSLAQFSDDP
+76 AVDDQSLAQFSEDP

-102 ETLRQAGVAVIGV
+102 ETLQQAGISVIGI

-133 DTEGLKNYDQVF
+133 DLGGLKNYDLAF
-145 RQMLGTGKIALVGT
+145 RQMLGTGKIVLVGS
-159 LVRGHEGDRDTLLLP
+159 LVRGHAGAGDTLLLP

-201 GSVRRY
+201 GRARRY
-207 EIAPVSNLASGL
+207 EMAPLANLMPDL

-238 LPADAS
+238 LRADAD
-244 AWDIA
+244 AWDIT
-249 GRTISPE
+249 GRAISPDE
-256 RLANISFA
+256 SARISYA
-264 GPPGTFPK
+264 GPPGTIPK

-278 LDENAAKDPAVL
+278 LDENAAQDPAVQ

-314 SGSLSGAGGALM
+314 SGSLSGAGGTLM
-326 TGPEIQASIVE
+326 TGPEIQANIAE
-337 TLLSGTVTAPVSD
+337 TLLSGKVTAPVSD
-350 WLRWSVCLLL
+350 GVRLGLSILL
-360 IALTLCLYRN
+360 IALTLMLYRN

-378 VLAAAGAVAL
+378 ILVAASAFTLLLAWG
-388 LTAWWLFQG
+388 LFRWFQ
-397 FRLFPAAHL
+397 LFPAAHL
-406 QLGLLAAYTLSYGG
+406 QLGLLTAYTLSYGG

-432 RSVFRRYVADHVV
+432 RSVFQRYVADNVV
-445 DTLLASGKMPDLGGE
+445 DALLASGKMPDLGGE
-460 KTTVTV
+460 KTTITV

-476 TSERLGAHE
+476 ISEKLDAHE
-485 VVEFLNRYFERICA
+485 VVEFLNRYFERVCA
-499 IILEE
+499 IILAE

-533 LRASLAMRAAAA
+533 LRAALAMREAAAD
-545 EFKSWMSERFADRNL
+545 FRHWMSERFADRDL
-560 PAFKIG
+560 PPFNIG
-566 IGMHTGEAIV
+566 IGIHTGEAIA
-576 GNVGSSQRMEY
+576 GNIGSSRRMEY

-599 LESASKT
+599 LEGASKT
-606 LGCVIVASGETLK
+606 LGCVIVASSETLK
-619 VAGIAVRT
+619 AAGDAVKT
-627 GLHDVIQVKGR
+627 GLHDVIHVKGR
-638 ETPVEIFEVIDLE
+638 ETPVEIFEVTDLNS
-651 G
+651 